1 MKYFRKSY
9 DGEYRYLFK
18 GSTEYRLYKSPVKGF
33 KYVLYAKEY
42 DYETGVYQYINQ
54 GLFHSIE
61 SAEGYLN
68 RRG

>member
-1 MKYFRKSY
+1 MKHFKRINN
-9 DGEYRYLFK
+9 DYRCLYK
-18 GSTEYRLYKSPVKGF
+18 GSTEYLLYKSPIKGF
-33 KYVLYAKEY
+33 KYALYAKEY
-42 DYETGVYQYINQ
+42 DYETGVYQYISQ